1 MHCATTKSPA
11 AWSTNLIDEDIRELY
26 AMAYKHIT
34 VERAYQG
41 KVAMITM
48 RRAEVHNAFNAQLI
62 QDLQTAFTDLGTDEK
77 LHAVVLTGDGP
88 SFSAGADISVMKDS
102 ASFTQEQNISDALH
116 LADLFDTI
124 NSFPC
129 PVVARVNG
137 TAMGGGAGLIAACD
151 IVIAADNA
159 RLAFSEVKL
168 GIAPA
173 VISPYVV
180 RKIGESQA
188 RVLFVTGERFSTTRG
203 REIGLVHTVVPL
215 EELDAALEKT
225 LRELLS
231 SGPQALRACKALA
244 LNVGHMDHD
253 TARRYTAETIAALR
267 VSTEEQEGLRA
278 FQEKRKPNWVVPTE

>member
-1 MHCATTKSPA
+1 LTYT
-11 AWSTNLIDEDIRELY
+11 
-26 AMAYKHIT
+26 HIT

-41 KVAMITM
+41 KVATITM
-48 RRAEVHNAFNAQLI
+48 RRAEVYNAFNAQLI
-62 QDLQTAFTDLGTDEK
+62 QDLQLAFTELSSDEK

-88 SFSAGADISVMKDS
+88 SFSAGADINVMKAS
-102 ASFTQEQNISDALH
+102 AAFTREQNLNDALH

-137 TAMGGGAGLIAACD
+137 TAMGGGAGLIAVCD

-173 VISPYVV
+173 VISPYVL
-180 RKIGESQA
+180 RKIGETHA
-188 RVLFVTGERFSTTRG
+188 RVLFVTGERFNAAHG
-203 REIGLVHTVVPL
+203 REIGLVHMVVPL
-215 EELDAALEKT
+215 EELDAAVEKT

-253 TARRYTAETIAALR
+253 TARRYTAETIATLR
-267 VSTEEQEGLRA
+267 VSAEGQEGLRA
-278 FQEKRKPNWVVPTE
+278 FLEKRKPKWVSPIEETK

>member
-1 MHCATTKSPA
+1 MTYT
-11 AWSTNLIDEDIRELY
+11 
-26 AMAYKHIT
+26 HIT

-180 RKIGESQA
+180 RKIGESHA
-188 RVLFVTGERFSTTRG
+188 RVLFVTGERFSTSRG

-267 VSTEEQEGLRA
+267 VSTEGQEGLRA
-278 FQEKRKPNWVVPTE
+278 FLEKRKANWVVPTE